1 MENFELTREQIIA
14 ERRTNAKK
22 FLIEYFKDK
31 DIDPAEAENIPL
43 INIENL
49 PPQYKEQID
58 LLGDPRLSSTLVAVV
73 PEKIWTKSEQPS
85 ESNAEN
91 DLVLFRADYLADKDN
106 AAWMTHELAHCLR
119 FKDAPE
125 QYQIDSQTPAF
136 DDVKSKYLYPNNKV
150 EEYAFRRQFEFLKQ
164 KGLSRE
170 QIIEK
175 LKADYQEPTEFK
187 FFDKLLDQVYPE

>member
-1 MENFELTREQIIA
+1 MMA
-14 ERRTNAKK
+14 ERRMNAKK
-22 FLIEYFKDK
+22 FLHEYFKDK
-31 DIDPAEAENIPL
+31 DIDPAEVENISL

-49 PPQYKEQID
+49 PSQYKEQID
-58 LLGDPRLSSTLVAVV
+58 LLRDDRLSSTLVAVV
-73 PEKIWTKSEQPS
+73 PEKIWSKSQPS

-91 DLVLFRADYLADKDN
+91 DLVLFRADYLESKDDT
-106 AAWMTHELAHCLR
+106 AWMTHELAHCLR

-125 QYQIDSQTPAF
+125 QYKADSQTLAF
-136 DDVKSKYLYPNNKV
+136 DDVKSEYLYPNNKV

-175 LKADYQEPTEFK
+175 LKADYQEPTDFK
-187 FFDKLLDQVYPE
+187 FFDKLLDQIYLE

>member
-1 MENFELTREQIIA
+1 MMA
-14 ERRTNAKK
+14 ERRMNAKK
-22 FLIEYFKDK
+22 FLSEYFKDK
-31 DIDPAEAENIPL
+31 DIDPAEAENISL

-58 LLGDPRLSSTLVAVV
+58 LLRDPRLSSTLVAVV
-73 PEKIWTKSEQPS
+73 PEKIWVKSKQPS

-91 DLVLFRADYLADKDN
+91 DLVLFRADYLGSKDEI
-106 AAWMTHELAHCLR
+106 AWMFHELAHCLR

-125 QYQIDSQTPAF
+125 QYQADSQTPAF
-136 DDVKSKYLYPNNKV
+136 DDVKSEYLYPNNKV

-175 LKADYQEPTEFK
+175 LKADYQEPTDFK
-187 FFDKLLDQVYPE
+187 FFDKLLDQLYSE

>member
-1 MENFELTREQIIA
+1 MMA
-14 ERRTNAKK
+14 ERRMNAKR
-22 FLIEYFKDK
+22 FLSEYCKDK

-58 LLGDPRLSSTLVAVV
+58 LLRDPRLSSTLVAVV
-73 PEKIWTKSEQPS
+73 PEKIWAKSKQPS

-91 DLVLFRADYLADKDN
+91 DLVLFRADYLGSKDEI
-106 AAWMTHELAHCLR
+106 AWMSHELAHCLR
-119 FKDAPE
+119 FKDTPE
-125 QYQIDSQTPAF
+125 QYQADSQIPAF
-136 DDVKSKYLYPNNKV
+136 DDVKSEHLYPNNKV
-150 EEYAFRRQFEFLKQ
+150 EEYAFRRQFKFLKQ

-175 LKADYQEPTEFK
+175 LKADY
-187 FFDKLLDQVYPE
+187 

>member
-1 MENFELTREQIIA
+1 MA
-14 ERRTNAKK
+14 DRRINVKK
-22 FLIEYFKDK
+22 FLHEYFKDK

-49 PPQYKEQID
+49 PPQYIEQID
-58 LLGDPRLSSTLVAVV
+58 ILHDPRLSSTLVAVV
-73 PEKIWTKSEQPS
+73 PEKIWTKNKQPS

-91 DLVLFRADYLADKDN
+91 DLVLFRADYLESKDDT
-106 AAWMTHELAHCLR
+106 AWMTHELAHCLR

-125 QYQIDSQTPAF
+125 QYKADSQTLAF
-136 DDVKSKYLYPNNKV
+136 DDVKSEYLYPNNKV

-175 LKADYQEPTEFK
+175 LKADYQEPTDFK
-187 FFDKLLDQVYPE
+187 FFNKLLDQLHSE